1 MLAHEQVIGS
11 GDHQASARAVCVLQL
26 VSMADRRTER
36 LCVLLPVSI
45 SCCIVFSC
53 REVECLPSSANCSIV
68 LSLAVWLVCTCMYLI
83 QLSLIY
89 VHGLSNKINATFG

>member
-26 VSMADRRTER
+26 VSVADRRTER
-36 LCVLLPVSI
+36 LSVLLPVSI
-45 SCCIVFSC
+45 SRCIVFSC

-68 LSLAVWLVCTCMYLI
+68 LSCMACLYM
-83 QLSLIY
+83 Y
-89 VHGLSNKINATFG
+89 VPYSAFIDMHGLSNKINATFG